1 MTKLNRHYLF
11 LLIVFGLIGPLL
23 PTLPLWLTAPF
34 LHINIPYFGVLDGV
48 EIKKEVL
55 PFAYKVGT
63 LPALLTG
70 ALIWALRLR
79 RNCKGLVATFGLG
92 WLLGCLALTIFPQ
105 ETFPFSDGMGS
116 RESGGI
122 AQLILASLFCFG
134 GFSAY
139 LLSFTLPLP
148 ADKAIDPAREGHYF
162 LLFLALPLLGPIL
175 GMLPFYIEISLTTA
189 HIPSGW
195 GLKNL
200 LGWAYLLGMAPA
212 ALLGRQVWALQ
223 LCRNWAGCLKMVLL
237 GLLMMAWPGLIFSI
251 FNGDISSALRLGA
264 YGAFSAL
271 CFCPFL
277 PRPAAASPSSNSS
290 PEKNHD

>member
-1 MTKLNRHYLF
+1 MNKLNRHYLF
-11 LLIVFGLIGPLL
+11 LLIAFVLIGPLL
-23 PTLPLWLTAPF
+23 PTLPLLLTAPF

-70 ALIWALRLR
+70 ALVWLLRLR
-79 RNCKGLVATFGLG
+79 RNWRGMVATFGLG
-92 WLLGCLALTIFPQ
+92 WLLGGLALAIFPQ

-122 AQLILASLFCFG
+122 FQSILASLFCFG

-139 LLSFTLPLP
+139 LLSFALPLP

-175 GMLPFYIEISLTTA
+175 GMLPFYMEISLTTA

-195 GLKNL
+195 WLKNL
-200 LGWAYLLGMAPA
+200 LGVAYLLGMAPA
-212 ALLGRQVWALQ
+212 ALLGALVWVKGLG
-223 LCRNWAGCLKMVLL
+223 RNWAGCLKMVLL
-237 GLLMMAWPGLIFSI
+237 GFLIMMAGPGLIFSAFI
-251 FNGDISSALRLGA
+251 FNGGISSALRLGA

-277 PRPAAASPSSNSS
+277 PRP
-290 PEKNHD
+290 EKNHD

>member
-23 PTLPLWLTAPF
+23 PTLPLWPIALFP
-34 LHINIPYFGVLDGV
+34 IKLDWLLDLNGA
-48 EIKKEVL
+48 EILKEVL

-79 RNCKGLVATFGLG
+79 RNCKGMVATFGLG
-92 WLLGCLALTIFPQ
+92 WLLGVLALTIFPQ

-116 RESGGI
+116 RESSGI
-122 AQLILASLFCFG
+122 FQLILASLFCFG

-148 ADKAIDPAREGHYF
+148 EDKAIDPAREGHYF

-175 GMLPFYIEISLTTA
+175 GMLPVALEISL
-189 HIPSGW
+189 IPDQPEFAPLGAR
-195 GLKNL
+195 LKNL
-200 LGWAYLLGMAPA
+200 LVWAYLLGMVPA

-237 GLLMMAWPGLIFSI
+237 GLLMMALPGLIFSTFI
-251 FNGDISSALRLGA
+251 SGISSILWLGA

-277 PRPAAASPSSNSS
+277 PRP
-290 PEKNHD
+290 EKNHD

>member
-1 MTKLNRHYLF
+1 MSQLNRHYLF

-23 PTLPLWLTAPF
+23 PTLPLWPTVLFP
-34 LHINIPYFGVLDGV
+34 IDMYFGVV
-48 EIKKEVL
+48 NAEVIKEVL
-55 PFAYKVGT
+55 PFTYKVGT

-70 ALIWALRLR
+70 ALVWLLRLR
-79 RNCKGLVATFGLG
+79 RNRRGMETTSWLG
-92 WLLGCLALTIFPQ
+92 GLLGGFALVVSYHLDREHFSLLLV
-105 ETFPFSDGMGS
+105 PFS
-116 RESGGI
+116 
-122 AQLILASLFCFG
+122 FV

-139 LLSFTLPLP
+139 LLSPALPLP
-148 ADKAIDPAREGHYF
+148 ADKAIDPAREGRYF

-175 GMLPFYIEISLTTA
+175 GMLPVALEISL
-189 HIPSGW
+189 IPDQPEFAPLGTR
-195 GLKNL
+195 LKNL

-251 FNGDISSALRLGA
+251 FNSAVSSTLWLGA

-277 PRPAAASPSSNSS
+277 PRPEAASPSSNS
-290 PEKNHD
+290 EKS